1 MSKLRCLRAVS
12 RHRGDGDVSSTGT
25 QRLSGPCPVTMRT
38 GTCRPQ
44 GHRGCPGCVC
54 PVTVG
59 MGRVVHM
66 DTENVR
72 AVVPPGRVPSLW
84 GRGRAVRKDTEVV
97 QGVSC
102 HCGDGDVPSQ
112 GHRGCPGCVPSPW
125 GQGRAVHKDTEVV
138 QAVCVPSLWGWDVS
152 STWTLRMSELWCLQ
166 AVSRHCRDGDVPS
179 TRTQR
184 LSGLCPVTM
193 GTGTCRPQGHR
204 GCPGCVCPV
213 IVGTG
218 TCRPQGHRGCPGCV
232 LPLWRWDVSSTR
244 TLRTSELRCLR
255 AVFRHCGNRD
265 MPSTR
270 TQRLSGPCRI
280 TVGTGMCR
288 SHGH

>member
-152 STWTLRMSELWCLQ
+152 STWTLRTSELWCL
-166 AVSRHCRDGDVPS
+166 
-179 TRTQR
+179 
-184 LSGLCPVTM
+184 
-193 GTGTCRPQGHR
+193 RP
-204 GCPGCVCPV
+204 CSV

-218 TCRPQGHRGCPGCV
+218 TCRPQGHRGCPGCI
-232 LPLWRWDVSSTR
+232 LSLWGWDVSSTR
-244 TLRTSELRCLR
+244 TLRMSELRCIR
-255 AVFRHCGNRD
+255 AVFRHHGD
-265 MPSTR
+265 GDVSSTG
-270 TQRLSGPCRI
+270 TQRLSGPCPVTMQTGTCPPQGHRGCPGCVCPV
-280 TVGTGMCR
+280 TVGMGRVVHMDTENVRAVVPPGR
-288 SHGH
+288 VPSL